1 MYTFF
6 GGVVSKPLS
15 QMKYLIY
22 ILIFNV
28 SGCTGSHP
36 VVLPEKDELTIA
48 TINNQYQ
55 EVLEIKGGAVNESSV
70 SVSITPADSGLTWNP
85 EEIKYS
91 FVGEGG
97 VNKDYHRIIISGIP
111 IKSGDYSVTVS
122 GFTLGTIHSGKDFYK
137 KYTITIKQ

>member
-1 MYTFF
+1 
-6 GGVVSKPLS
+6 
-15 QMKYLIY
+15 MKYLIY
-22 ILIFNV
+22 ILIFIV

-36 VVLPEKDELTIA
+36 VVLPEKSELTVA

-55 EVLEIKGGAVNESSV
+55 EVIEIKCGAVNESSV
-70 SVSITPADSGLTWNP
+70 SVSITPNGSGLAWNP

-91 FVGEGG
+91 FGGEDG

-111 IKSGDYSVTVS
+111 KKLGDYSVTVS

-137 KYTITIKQ
+137 KYTIKIKK